1 MQMPRLTIAPESW
14 ARDYVG
20 TRFASR
26 RRYPQRAIAG
36 CEVRLRDVR
45 LFAVGGVG
53 ITGSPNRGETI
64 TRELAHRRDAIEAF
78 SWLAEHGEPAAQ
90 LYAYWALRT
99 LAPARAATYAPVLAK
114 VSTVVETM
122 TGCLAWAERVS
133 SLAARMANPDDV
145 VGQPMPAP

>member
-1 MQMPRLTIAPESW
+1 M
-14 ARDYVG
+14 D
-20 TRFASR
+20 
-26 RRYPQRAIAG
+26 
-36 CEVRLRDVR
+36 RLRDVR

-78 SWLAEHGEPAAQ
+78 AWLAEHGEPAAQ